1 MCRGLISDGLG
12 RVHDSPGLVAMVYLG
27 CYPVVGELGG
37 GGVGRGGK
45 LEFIVKGVSGGGV
58 TQGGGGYGGGGGGF
72 CISVLC

>member
-1 MCRGLISDGLG
+1 MMGWEGSMIRQAWWRWCIW
-12 RVHDSPGLVAMVYLG
+12 
-27 CYPVVGELGG
+27 VVTQSWGSWAG

-45 LEFIVKGVSGGGV
+45 LEFIVRGVSGGGV

>member
-1 MCRGLISDGLG
+1 
-12 RVHDSPGLVAMVYLG
+12 MVDLG

-45 LEFIVKGVSGGGV
+45 LKFIVRGVSGSGV

-72 CISVLC
+72 CVSVLC